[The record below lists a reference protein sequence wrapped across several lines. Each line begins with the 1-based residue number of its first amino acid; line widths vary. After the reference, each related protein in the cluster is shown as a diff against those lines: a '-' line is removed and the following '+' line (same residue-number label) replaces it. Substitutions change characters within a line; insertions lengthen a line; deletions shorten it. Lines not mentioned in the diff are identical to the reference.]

1 MVRYGLLGGTSV
13 LEAHLRQALAQVAVP
28 VGAWPDHYAPVHAI
42 EEVGTQLLFVNGTR
56 DFEDAL
62 RVARSIAPHTRM
74 ELVMLGDADA
84 KDHLLAAMRAGCRE
98 LLHPYRDAARLAEVV
113 TELAERVAGQ
123 GEGSAEVITVTG
135 SRGGVGVTTVALGL
149 AHVIAQ
155 EKRNAAVVVDLDQ
168 AGGDL
173 LSAINLKTGY
183 TTHDLLANL
192 SRLDVNKVRGAVVRK
207 ESGLWVLPQPEEDI
221 DTTTVTEQDIAPL
234 MGVLRRTFT
243 HVIVDSGSA
252 MADAGRAVLAEAS
265 HVVLVTDQEIVSL
278 RTAVRRLKLLTD
290 MGLEKDQLH
299 VVLNRY
305 NPRRKPDRDE
315 IATQLKV
322 TGLWTLANDYDAV
335 NGALNE
341 GVSVVEHAPRSAVSD
356 DVRGLKAKIFGEKVE
371 KKTRGWWLSR

>member
-1 MVRYGLLGGTSV
+1 MRN
-13 LEAHLRQALAQVAVP
+13 RKP
-28 VGAWPDHYAPVHAI
+28 KIKDFGA
-42 EEVGTQLLFVNGTR
+42 
-56 DFEDAL
+56 
-62 RVARSIAPHTRM
+62 
-74 ELVMLGDADA
+74 
-84 KDHLLAAMRAGCRE
+84 
-98 LLHPYRDAARLAEVV
+98 
-113 TELAERVAGQ
+113 
-123 GEGSAEVITVTG
+123 
-135 SRGGVGVTTVALGL
+135 
-149 AHVIAQ
+149 
-155 EKRNAAVVVDLDQ
+155 
-168 AGGDL
+168 
-173 LSAINLKTGY
+173 GY

-299 VVLNRY
+299 VVINRY

-315 IATQLKV
+315 LTAQLKIP
-322 TGLWTLANDYDAV
+322 GLWTLANDYDAV

-341 GVSVVEHAPRSAVSD
+341 GLSVVEHAPRSAVSD
-356 DVRGLKAKIFGEKVE
+356 DLRGLKAKIFGEKVE